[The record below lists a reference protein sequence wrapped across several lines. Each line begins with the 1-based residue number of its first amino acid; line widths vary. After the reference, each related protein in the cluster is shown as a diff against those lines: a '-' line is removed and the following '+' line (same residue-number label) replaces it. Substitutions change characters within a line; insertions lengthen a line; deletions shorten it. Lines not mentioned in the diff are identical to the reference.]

1 MADFKRMRNSVLR
14 SVRERMVSGNYEEIT
29 RLNSVKTVS
38 DVVVIAGKRLTAE
51 DIYGYYETV
60 AAIVHDDG
68 DKTLSAVGELVD
80 GDVYESFGEEERER
94 YVLALAAFYKK
105 LKAEVTD
112 RAAQARESAPSGRA
126 TCGSAAKGKE
136 K

>member
-38 DVVVIAGKRLTAE
+38 DVVVIAGKRLSAE

-60 AAIVHDDG
+60 AAIQEDDLR
-68 DKTLSAVGELVD
+68 TLSAVGELVD

-112 RAAQARESAPSGRA
+112 RAAQARESAQSGRA

>member
-14 SVRERMVSGNYEEIT
+14 SVRERMVSGNYDEIT
-29 RLNSVKTVS
+29 KLNSIKTVS
-38 DVVVIAGKRLTAE
+38 DIVVIAGKRLSAE

-60 AAIVHDDG
+60 AAIQDD
-68 DKTLSAVGELVD
+68 DVRTLGAVGELVD

-94 YVLALAAFYKK
+94 YVLALSAFYKK
-105 LKAEVTD
+105 LKAEVN
-112 RAAQARESAPSGRA
+112 E
-126 TCGSAAKGKE
+126 SAAKARERGASAQAENASAVSGKE